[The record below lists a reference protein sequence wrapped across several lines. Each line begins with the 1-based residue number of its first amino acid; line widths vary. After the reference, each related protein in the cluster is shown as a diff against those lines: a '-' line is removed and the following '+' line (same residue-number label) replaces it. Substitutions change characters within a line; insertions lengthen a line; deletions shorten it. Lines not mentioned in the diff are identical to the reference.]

1 MNRKLLEIKT
11 EEKNMIGL
19 YTDAAKIDFK
29 TNYDDKAPVYESVF
43 GESFY
48 LIELLKAVY
57 DWALLA
63 GVLHDENIYHMPKST
78 FITSIVT
85 ILSF

>member
-1 MNRKLLEIKT
+1 
-11 EEKNMIGL
+11 MIGL

-48 LIELLKAVY
+48 LI
-57 DWALLA
+57 
-63 GVLHDENIYHMPKST
+63 
-78 FITSIVT
+78 
-85 ILSF
+85 